1 MYIIKLLIN
10 INLEVIINSIRVL
23 IVSFKEINFVF

>member
-1 MYIIKLLIN
+1 MYIIKLLVN